1 MTYVNTTLA
10 PFILKNNE
18 VGRRFK
24 QISTKTYDAIKKIST
39 FLLKGAGGGKG
50 LQFLQKNKLKSEMF
64 NKKKSW

>member
-10 PFILKNNE
+10 PFIFKNNE

-24 QISTKTYDAIKKIST
+24 QISTKTCDAIKNFST
-39 FLLKGAGGGKG
+39 FLLKGAWGGKG

-64 NKKKSW
+64 NKNNS